1 MSFERNNITKS
12 HPCKKEMMQKNVFA
26 FELADE
32 DLHCQQKKREQ
43 RCITDKTLM
52 LQIITSSRYLIDRKR
67 IRLCVEKIFVEFKI
81 DPSLSTNIIFVGKNK
96 MRSIASTYKHEDI
109 ALPVLAFP
117 YRSDTDMTEPLL
129 GEIFLCYPQ
138 VVLLA
143 AERNKR
149 LDPLIDE
156 LIIHGIKNL
165 LK

>member
-1 MSFERNNITKS
+1 
-12 HPCKKEMMQKNVFA
+12 
-26 FELADE
+26 
-32 DLHCQQKKREQ
+32 
-43 RCITDKTLM
+43 M
-52 LQIITSSRYLIDRKR
+52 LRIITSSRYLVDRKR
-67 IRLCVEKIFVEFKI
+67 IRVCVEKT
-81 DPSLSTNIIFVGKNK
+81 LSSFQVDSTLSVNVIFVGKNK
-96 MRSIASTYKHEDI
+96 MRSIASIYKHEDV

-117 YRSDTDMTEPLL
+117 YRNDENMGDPLL

-149 LDPLIDE
+149 LDALIDE

>member
-1 MSFERNNITKS
+1 
-12 HPCKKEMMQKNVFA
+12 
-26 FELADE
+26 
-32 DLHCQQKKREQ
+32 
-43 RCITDKTLM
+43 M
-52 LQIITSSRYLIDRKR
+52 LQIITSSRYLVNRSR
-67 IRLCVEKIFVEFKI
+67 IRSCVEKTFSDLQI
-81 DPSLSTNIIFVGKNK
+81 DKSFLVNIVFVGKNK

-117 YRSDTDMTEPLL
+117 YRNDTDMGEPLL

-149 LDPLIDE
+149 LDALIDE
-156 LIIHGIKNL
+156 LIIHGMKNL

>member
-1 MSFERNNITKS
+1 MI
-12 HPCKKEMMQKNVFA
+12 H
-26 FELADE
+26 
-32 DLHCQQKKREQ
+32 
-43 RCITDKTLM
+43 
-52 LQIITSSRYLIDRKR
+52 IITSSRYLIDRKR
-67 IRLCVEKIFVEFKI
+67 IRVCVEKTATQLQI
-81 DPSLSTNIIFVGKNK
+81 DPSLSVTIIFVGKNK

-117 YRSDTDMTEPLL
+117 YRTDTAMGEPLL

-149 LDPLIDE
+149 LDALIDE
-156 LIIHGIKNL
+156 LIVHGIKNL

>member
-1 MSFERNNITKS
+1 
-12 HPCKKEMMQKNVFA
+12 
-26 FELADE
+26 
-32 DLHCQQKKREQ
+32 
-43 RCITDKTLM
+43 
-52 LQIITSSRYLIDRKR
+52 
-67 IRLCVEKIFVEFKI
+67 VEKTSLQLAIG
-81 DPSLSTNIIFVGKNK
+81 PSLSLTIVFVGKNK

-117 YRSDTDMTEPLL
+117 YRTDMTMGEPLL

-149 LDPLIDE
+149 LDALIDE
-156 LIIHGIKNL
+156 LIVHAIKNL